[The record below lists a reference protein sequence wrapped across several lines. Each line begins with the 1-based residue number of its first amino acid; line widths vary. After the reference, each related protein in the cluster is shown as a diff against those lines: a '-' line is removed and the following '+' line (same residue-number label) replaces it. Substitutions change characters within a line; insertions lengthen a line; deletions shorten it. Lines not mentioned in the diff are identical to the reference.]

1 MRKVVWIL
9 HSIQRIGLFIR
20 GASNLLIRI
29 VLLAA
34 LFFGIGCS
42 PKLSFLTSKAEITE
56 SQKDHLKVK
65 NNSELKTKNSQIDY
79 RLIKIIS
86 SPPLLA
92 NKKSIKAA
100 KSAVDV
106 IESQKEAQISTSSN
120 LGPRLDNN
128 LKLDAT
134 AGLTLTKII
143 NDGGILDAQADAA
156 NLNVKAAQ
164 LIYGQ
169 NINKNLMEVIKAE
182 QAILNFKK
190 IKAIYDEQVKVYNE
204 STPLIESAVKAN
216 VISKT
221 EALKLEQ
228 LKLRSEELY
237 LNASTSSET
246 SYIIRKKFNLTE
258 SDDFF
263 HINANDW
270 KLFKRNFVENEL
282 IKIKLIETQINILEK
297 DIKGIEATFKANI
310 AFAGNATANISD
322 IDSSIGFLG
331 LNITLPVKD
340 GGRRSSEVEEKNF
353 KISGLKDQKQEA
365 LLVNSSSFEYLLN
378 FNKIYNV
385 RSDLIEA
392 QMGNSKIIAKD
403 MELKLRAGAA
413 SVVDLA
419 TERMN
424 LFDLK
429 NQKAALEYQKIQEII
444 KFYETIG
451 QECSLTAMCDQVN
464 TLINSG

>member
-1 MRKVVWIL
+1 
-9 HSIQRIGLFIR
+9 
-20 GASNLLIRI
+20 
-29 VLLAA
+29 
-34 LFFGIGCS
+34 
-42 PKLSFLTSKAEITE
+42 
-56 SQKDHLKVK
+56 
-65 NNSELKTKNSQIDY
+65 
-79 RLIKIIS
+79 
-86 SPPLLA
+86 
-92 NKKSIKAA
+92 
-100 KSAVDV
+100 
-106 IESQKEAQISTSSN
+106 
-120 LGPRLDNN
+120 
-128 LKLDAT
+128 
-134 AGLTLTKII
+134 
-143 NDGGILDAQADAA
+143 
-156 NLNVKAAQ
+156 
-164 LIYGQ
+164 
-169 NINKNLMEVIKAE
+169 
-182 QAILNFKK
+182 LNFKK